1 MKTTSQIRQMFL
13 DFMKSKGHVEV
24 PNASLVP
31 VNDPTVLFT
40 TAGMHPLVPYLLGQ
54 PHASGKRI
62 TNSQKCV
69 RTNDIEEVGDTTHLT
84 FFEMLGYW
92 SLGDYF
98 KEEALNMSFEFYTSK
113 DYIGFDP
120 KRMYVTVF
128 EGNQDAGIDE
138 TSINT
143 WKEIFSKAGIKAEVW
158 NCENFEQ
165 KNLRIFPLN
174 KKENWWGPAGETGPC
189 GPDSEM
195 FYWRG
200 EGEPDF
206 TKYVPWDDSGMFIEV
221 GNDVFMEFNKN
232 KEGVFEQLKSKNVD
246 FGGGLERITAIHNF
260 RDENGVFAM
269 KYSVYD
275 IDIFQKI
282 ISKIEEISGK
292 KYSPTDEIDEET
304 VAFRVVAE
312 HSRSATF
319 ILADG
324 IRPAN
329 KDQGY
334 ILRRLIR
341 RMVRHGKKLGIEQNF
356 TKDVAMC
363 VIETMGDYY
372 THLVTNTNFIIDEIE
387 KEEIKFSKTLLIG
400 LKKLNEILNLK
411 TQNVETQNLASLPT
425 ITGTQAFM
433 VYETYG
439 FPIEMIIE
447 ELKNT
452 FDLNSEKINSI
463 TEEFNKEFEKHKSES
478 RSGAEQKFKGG
489 LADASVETTKLHTAH
504 HLLLAAMQKL
514 INPEIKQRGS
524 NITAERLRMDF
535 NFERKLTDEEVKQV
549 EDLVNAKINDKLD
562 VDGWKMKKERAE
574 MLGAAMEFGQKYP
587 EFVTV
592 YVIGKIA
599 DIQGPT
605 QSPATSDDFEGIA
618 VLLNENAKLN
628 NSLNG
633 SIVYRIER
641 LEKYLNNAFSKE
653 FCGGPHVS
661 NTSEL
666 AEGGKKFKIIGQESV
681 GAGLRRIK
689 AALV

>member
-1 MKTTSQIRQMFL
+1 MKTTAEIRQMFL
-13 DFMKSKGHVEV
+13 DFMKSKDHVEV

-31 VNDPTVLFT
+31 INDPTVLFT

-62 TNSQKCV
+62 ANIQRCV
-69 RTNDIEEVGDTTHLT
+69 RTKDIEEVGDTTHLT

-98 KEEALNMSFEFYTSK
+98 KEEALKLSFEFYTSK

-120 KRMYVTVF
+120 KRIYVTVF
-128 EGNQDAGIDE
+128 EGNNDVGIDE
-138 TSINT
+138 TSINA
-143 WKEIFSKAGIKAEVW
+143 WKKLFSEAGIEAEVW
-158 NCENFEQ
+158 NRENFEQ

-206 TKYVPWDDSGMFIEV
+206 KKYVPWDDSGMFIEV

-232 KEGVFEQLKSKNVD
+232 KEGIFEQLKSKNVD
-246 FGGGLERITAIHNF
+246 FGGGLERITAIYNF
-260 RDENGVFAM
+260 RDENGVFSM

-292 KYSPTDEIDEET
+292 KYSPSDEIDEQT
-304 VAFRVVAE
+304 AAFRVIAE

-324 IRPAN
+324 VRPAN

-341 RMVRHGKKLGIEQNF
+341 RMVRYGKKLGIKQNF
-356 TKDVAMC
+356 TKDLAMC
-363 VIETMGDYY
+363 VIEIMGDYY
-372 THLVTNTNFIIDEIE
+372 THLVSNTNFIIDEIE
-387 KEEIKFSKTLLIG
+387 KEEIKFIETLKNGEKEFLNIVEKI
-400 LKKLNEILNLK
+400 KKSEYPLRNYL
-411 TQNVETQNLASLPT
+411 
-425 ITGTQAFM
+425 TGEEAFM
-433 VYETYG
+433 LYETFG
-439 FPIEMIIE
+439 FPIEMINEMSKEIE
-447 ELKNT
+447 FLPVNETDFNTQKN
-452 FDLNSEKINSI
+452 N
-463 TEEFNKEFEKHKSES
+463 HQAES

-489 LADASVETTKLHTAH
+489 LADASVETTRLHTAH

-535 NFERKLTDEEVKQV
+535 NFDRKLTDEEVKKI
-549 EDLVNAKINDKLD
+549 EDLVNKAIADKLK
-562 VDGWKMKKERAE
+562 VTRLEMPKAE
-574 MLGAAMEFGQKYP
+574 AEKLGAQMEFGQKYP
-587 EFVTV
+587 DIVSV
-592 YVIGKIA
+592 YVIENTDSAG
-599 DIQGPT
+599 
-605 QSPATSDDFEGIA
+605 
-618 VLLNENAKLN
+618 NENLLLSKSNSNVNQGGDVNQPHLAKEV
-628 NSLNG
+628 SG
-633 SIVYRIER
+633 SDGGVER
-641 LEKYLNNAFSKE
+641 FRKVFSIE
-653 FCGGPHVS
+653 FCGGPHVE

-666 AEGGKKFKIIGQESV
+666 GEGGKKFKIIGQESV

>member
-1 MKTTSQIRQMFL
+1 MFL
-13 DFMKSKGHVEV
+13 GFMKSKGHIEV
-24 PNASLVP
+24 SNASLVP

-54 PHASGKRI
+54 PHASGTRI

-98 KEEALNMSFEFYTSK
+98 KDEALRMSFEFYTSTN
-113 DYIGFDP
+113 YIGFDP

-128 EGNQDAGIDE
+128 EGNEDAGIDE
-138 TSINT
+138 TSITT
-143 WKEIFSKAGIKAEVW
+143 WKDIFTRTGIDAEVW
-158 NCENFEQ
+158 NRENFNQ
-165 KNLRIFPLN
+165 QNLRIFPLN
-174 KKENWWGPAGETGPC
+174 KKENWWGPAGQTGPC

-200 EGEPDF
+200 EGQPDF

-232 KEGVFEQLKSKNVD
+232 KEGKFEQLKSKNVD
-246 FGGGLERITAIHNF
+246 FGGGLERTTAIHNF
-260 RDENGVFAM
+260 RDGNGVFAM

-282 ISKIEEISGK
+282 IAKIEEISGK
-292 KYSPTDEIDEET
+292 KYNPSEEIDDQT
-304 VAFRVVAE
+304 RAFRVVAE

-356 TKDVAMC
+356 TKDLAMC
-363 VIETMGDYY
+363 VIETMSDYY
-372 THLVTNTNFIIDEIE
+372 THLKENINFIVNEIE
-387 KEEIKFSKTLLIG
+387 KEEIKFNETLKSG
-400 LKKLNEILNLK
+400 LNELEKLSSIDGSK
-411 TQNVETQNLASLPT
+411 
-425 ITGTQAFM
+425 AFYI
-433 VYETYG
+433 YETYG
-439 FPIEMIIE
+439 FPVEMILE
-447 ELKNT
+447 ELHSDKNKYRLLINNSDKKVK
-452 FDLNSEKINSI
+452 FINSEILKNKRREFSGSDQNKTWREANEYDFREINRCF
-463 TEEFNKEFEKHKSES
+463 TDEFNKEFEKHKEES

-489 LADASVETTKLHTAH
+489 LADASKETTNLHTAH

-535 NFERKLTDEEVKQV
+535 NFDRKLTEEEVKRI
-549 EDLVNAKINDKLD
+549 EDLVNQVITDGLSVLRLEMPKTEAEKI
-562 VDGWKMKKERAE
+562 
-574 MLGAAMEFGQKYP
+574 GAQMEFGQKYP
-587 EFVTV
+587 EIVSI
-592 YVIGKIA
+592 YVVGNNVGKEIFRLH
-599 DIQGPT
+599 
-605 QSPATSDDFEGIA
+605 STSES
-618 VLLNENAKLN
+618 NEFTFKNTDN
-628 NSLNG
+628 IF
-633 SIVYRIER
+633 SI
-641 LEKYLNNAFSKE
+641 E

-666 AEGGKKFKIIGQESV
+666 GEGGKEFKIIGQESV
-681 GAGLRRIK
+681 GAGLRRVK